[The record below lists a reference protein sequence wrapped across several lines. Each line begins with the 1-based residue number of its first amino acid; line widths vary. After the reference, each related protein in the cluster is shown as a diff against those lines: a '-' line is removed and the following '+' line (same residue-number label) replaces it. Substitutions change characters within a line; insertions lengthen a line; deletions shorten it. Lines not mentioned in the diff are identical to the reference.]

1 MQGSQLLLSSEISGY
16 DLNDEI
22 KNENYNKEINLLF
35 NEIMEDL
42 NQADINNYGHI
53 SEEELLDFLQK
64 KLPPGKQLNIPL
76 FQKLLQEIDRNIDMN
91 IDLNEFCKKYIQAH
105 EELKLNFETLQKGLD
120 KEKSQK
126 AVIESKIQE
135 VKQEKLNINNI
146 SPKSCVSTMVGNITF
161 LSQLNFDSVY
171 FVVALDD
178 TEKKTS
184 IKSIENAN
192 FTEKITFPIQDKQS
206 TLSYRLFSAN
216 TNQLIG
222 CTDVPLY
229 IINTDNEEITP
240 EFELKDDSNQAIAV
254 FRPKIIIVTSYYD
267 MYQKKYENIDKNIE
281 SYQNKIFDLK
291 QNLDDISL
299 PYKKIFEKSEIRLLK
314 GPTVINNDGQGQLV
328 QGVEGVLQNLFKD
341 KKVKW
346 VLTLKIILYFNI
358 FIILFTTLIKPD
370 FISLFIC
377 LILLL
382 FINTDK
388 TNYFFEQFD
397 KILIG
402 ILIMLAYDIFDF
414 LFLRKIK
421 IEGMSS
427 VDGWGKFFGF
437 FGFLGKLTLLFA
449 SFIIKAKYGKTGIIS
464 E

>member
-1 MQGSQLLLSSEISGY
+1 MQVSPLLSSEISGY
-16 DLNDEI
+16 DLNDEV
-22 KNENYNKEINLLF
+22 KNENYNKEINILF

-42 NQADINNYGHI
+42 NKADINNCGHI

-64 KLPPGKQLNIPL
+64 KLPQGKQLNIPL
-76 FQKLLQEIDRNIDMN
+76 FQKLLEGIEKNIDMN

-126 AVIESKIQE
+126 INIESKIQE
-135 VKQEKLNINNI
+135 VKQEKLNKNGI
-146 SPKSCVSTMVGNITF
+146 SPNACVSTMIGKITF
-161 LSQLNFDSVY
+161 LSTINFDSVY
-171 FVVALDD
+171 FIVSLDD
-178 TEKKTS
+178 NEEKKTS
-184 IKSIENAN
+184 VKNIVNPN
-192 FTEKITFPIQDKQS
+192 FIEKITFPIQDKQS
-206 TLSYRLFSAN
+206 ILSYKLYSAN
-216 TNQLIG
+216 TNQCVG

-229 IINTDNEEITP
+229 IINTDNDEIIP
-240 EFELKDDSNQAIAV
+240 EFELKDDNSQAIAV

-281 SYQNKIFDLK
+281 SYQNKIIELK

-314 GPTVINNDGQGQLV
+314 GPEISTNDGGQLV
-328 QGVEGVLQNLFKD
+328 KGVEGLIQNFFKD

-346 VLTLKIILYFNI
+346 IITLKFILYFNI
-358 FIILFTTLIKPD
+358 LILLFTTLVKPD

-377 LILLL
+377 LILLM

-402 ILIMLAYDIFDF
+402 ILIMIAYDIFDF
-414 LFLRKIK
+414 LVLRKNK
-421 IEGMSS
+421 IEVMSS
-427 VDGWGKFFGF
+427 IDGWGKFFGF
-437 FGFLGKLTLLFA
+437 LGFLGKIVLLLS
-449 SFIIKAKYGKTGIIS
+449 SFIIKFKYGKAGIIS

>member
-64 KLPPGKQLNIPL
+64 KLPPGKQLNVPL

-146 SPKSCVSTMVGNITF
+146 SPNSCVSTMVGNITF

-240 EFELKDDSNQAIAV
+240 EFELKDDNNQAIAV

-299 PYKKIFEKSEIRLLK
+299 PYKKIFEKSEIRLMK
-314 GPTVINNDGQGQLV
+314 GPSVINNDSQGQLV

>member
-1 MQGSQLLLSSEISGY
+1 MQGSPLLSSEISGY
-16 DLNDEI
+16 DLNDEV
-22 KNENYNKEINLLF
+22 KNEKYNKEINILF
-35 NEIMEDL
+35 NEILEDL
-42 NQADINNYGHI
+42 NHADINNYGHI
-53 SEEELLDFLQK
+53 SEDELLDFLQK
-64 KLPPGKQLNIPL
+64 KLPPGKKLNVPL

-91 IDLNEFCKKYIQAH
+91 INLNEFCKKYIQAH
-105 EELKLNFETLQKGLD
+105 EELKLNFETLKKGLD
-120 KEKSQK
+120 KEKNQK
-126 AVIESKIQE
+126 SVIESKIQE

-146 SPKSCVSTMVGNITF
+146 SPNACVSTMVGKITF
-161 LSQLNFDSVY
+161 LGQMNCDSIY
-171 FVVALDD
+171 FSVALDD
-178 TEKKTS
+178 IEKKTS
-184 IKSIENAN
+184 NKDIDNAN
-192 FTEKITFPIQDKQS
+192 FIEKITFSIQDKQS
-206 TLSYRLFSAN
+206 TLSYKLFSAN
-216 TNQLIG
+216 TNQFIG
-222 CTDVPLY
+222 STDVPLY
-229 IINTDNEEITP
+229 IINTDNEEINP
-240 EFELKDDSNQAIAV
+240 EFELKDDNNQAIAV

-281 SYQNKIFDLK
+281 SYQNKIIDLK

-314 GPTVINNDGQGQLV
+314 GDETAINDGQGNLV
-328 QGVEGVLQNLFKD
+328 QGVEGVLQNFFKD

-346 VLTLKIILYFNI
+346 VLTLKIILYLNI
-358 FIILFTTLIKPD
+358 FILLFTTLIKPD

-402 ILIMLAYDIFDF
+402 ILIMIAYDIFDF
-414 LFLRKIK
+414 LLLRKNV
-421 IEGMSS
+421 IEAMSS

-437 FGFLGKLTLLFA
+437 LGFLGKITLLFA
-449 SFIIKAKYGKTGIIS
+449 SLIIKNKYGKTGIIT

>member
-1 MQGSQLLLSSEISGY
+1 MQESPLLSSEISGY
-16 DLNDEI
+16 DLNDEV
-22 KNENYNKEINLLF
+22 KNEKYNKEINILF
-35 NEIMEDL
+35 NEILEDL

-53 SEEELLDFLQK
+53 SEDELLNFLQK
-64 KLPPGKQLNIPL
+64 KLPPGKKLNVPL
-76 FQKLLQEIDRNIDMN
+76 FQKLIQEIDRNIDMN

-105 EELKLNFETLQKGLD
+105 EELKLNFETLKKGLD
-120 KEKSQK
+120 KEKNQK
-126 AVIESKIQE
+126 SVIESKIQE

-146 SPKSCVSTMVGNITF
+146 SPNACVSTMVGKITF
-161 LSQLNFDSVY
+161 LAQMNFDSIY
-171 FVVALDD
+171 FSVALDD
-178 TEKKTS
+178 IEKKTS
-184 IKSIENAN
+184 IKNIDNAN
-192 FTEKITFPIQDKQS
+192 FIEKITFRIQDKQS
-206 TLSYRLFSAN
+206 TLSYKLFSAN
-216 TNQLIG
+216 NNQFIG

-229 IINTDNEEITP
+229 IINTDNEEINP
-240 EFELKDDSNQAIAV
+240 EFELKDDNNQAIAV

-267 MYQKKYENIDKNIE
+267 MYQKQYDNIDKNIE
-281 SYQNKIFDLK
+281 SYQNKIIDLK

-299 PYKKIFEKSEIRLLK
+299 PYKKIFENSEIRLLK
-314 GPTVINNDGQGQLV
+314 GAETIINYGQGDLV
-328 QGVEGVLQNLFKD
+328 QGVEGVLQNFFKD

-346 VLTLKIILYFNI
+346 ILTLKFILYFCI
-358 FIILFTTLIKPD
+358 LTLLFTTLVKPD

-402 ILIMLAYDIFDF
+402 ILIMIAYDIFDF
-414 LFLRKIK
+414 LLLRKNI
-421 IEGMSS
+421 IEAMSS

-437 FGFLGKLTLLFA
+437 LGFLGKITLLLA
-449 SFIIKAKYGKTGIIS
+449 SLIIKNKYGKTGIIT

>member
-1 MQGSQLLLSSEISGY
+1 MQESPLLSSEISGY
-16 DLNDEI
+16 DLNDEV
-22 KNENYNKEINLLF
+22 KNEKYNKEINVLF
-35 NEIMEDL
+35 NEILEDL

-53 SEEELLDFLQK
+53 SEDELLNFLQK
-64 KLPPGKQLNIPL
+64 KLPPGKKLNVPL
-76 FQKLLQEIDRNIDMN
+76 FQKLIQEIDRNIDMN

-105 EELKLNFETLQKGLD
+105 EELKLNFETLKKGLD
-120 KEKSQK
+120 KEKNQK
-126 AVIESKIQE
+126 SVIESKIQE

-146 SPKSCVSTMVGNITF
+146 SPNACVSTMVGKITF
-161 LSQLNFDSVY
+161 LAQMNFDSIY
-171 FVVALDD
+171 FSVALDD
-178 TEKKTS
+178 IEKKTS
-184 IKSIENAN
+184 IKNIDNAN
-192 FTEKITFPIQDKQS
+192 FIEKITFRIQDKQS
-206 TLSYRLFSAN
+206 TLSYKLFSAN
-216 TNQLIG
+216 NNQFIG

-229 IINTDNEEITP
+229 IINTDNEEINP
-240 EFELKDDSNQAIAV
+240 EFELKDDNNQAIAV

-281 SYQNKIFDLK
+281 SYQNKIIDLK

-299 PYKKIFEKSEIRLLK
+299 PYKKIFENSEIRLLK
-314 GPTVINNDGQGQLV
+314 GAETIINYGQGDLV
-328 QGVEGVLQNLFKD
+328 QGVEGVLQNFFKD

-346 VLTLKIILYFNI
+346 VFTLKIILYLNI
-358 FIILFTTLIKPD
+358 FILLFTTLIKPD

-402 ILIMLAYDIFDF
+402 ILIMIAYDIFDF
-414 LFLRKIK
+414 LLLRKNI
-421 IEGMSS
+421 IEAMSS

-437 FGFLGKLTLLFA
+437 LGFLGKITLLLA
-449 SFIIKAKYGKTGIIS
+449 SLIIKNKYGKTGLIT

>member
-1 MQGSQLLLSSEISGY
+1 MQESPLLSSEISGY
-16 DLNDEI
+16 DLNDEV
-22 KNENYNKEINLLF
+22 KNEKYNKEINILF
-35 NEIMEDL
+35 NEILEDL

-53 SEEELLDFLQK
+53 SEDELLNFLQK
-64 KLPPGKQLNIPL
+64 KLPPGKKLNVPL
-76 FQKLLQEIDRNIDMN
+76 FQKLIQEIDRNIDMN

-105 EELKLNFETLQKGLD
+105 EELKLNFETLKKGLD
-120 KEKSQK
+120 KEKNQK
-126 AVIESKIQE
+126 SVIESKIQE

-146 SPKSCVSTMVGNITF
+146 SPNACVSTMVGKITF
-161 LSQLNFDSVY
+161 LTQMNFDSIY
-171 FVVALDD
+171 FSVALDD
-178 TEKKTS
+178 IEKKTS
-184 IKSIENAN
+184 IKNIDNAN
-192 FTEKITFPIQDKQS
+192 FIEKITFRIQDKQS
-206 TLSYRLFSAN
+206 TLSYKLFSAN
-216 TNQLIG
+216 TNQFIG

-229 IINTDNEEITP
+229 IINTDNEEINP
-240 EFELKDDSNQAIAV
+240 EFELKDDNNQAIAV

-281 SYQNKIFDLK
+281 SYQNKIIDLK

-299 PYKKIFEKSEIRLLK
+299 PYKKIFENSEIRLLK
-314 GPTVINNDGQGQLV
+314 GAETIINYGQGDLV
-328 QGVEGVLQNLFKD
+328 QGVEGVLQNFFKD

-346 VLTLKIILYFNI
+346 VFTLKIILYLNI
-358 FIILFTTLIKPD
+358 FILLFTTLIKPD

-388 TNYFFEQFD
+388 TNYFYEQFD

-402 ILIMLAYDIFDF
+402 ILIMIAYDIFDF
-414 LFLRKIK
+414 LLLRKNI
-421 IEGMSS
+421 IEAMSS

-437 FGFLGKLTLLFA
+437 LGFLGKITLFLA
-449 SFIIKAKYGKTGIIS
+449 SLIIKNKYGKTGIIT

>member
-1 MQGSQLLLSSEISGY
+1 MQESPLLSSEISGY
-16 DLNDEI
+16 DLNDEV
-22 KNENYNKEINLLF
+22 KNEKYNKEINILF
-35 NEIMEDL
+35 NEILEDL

-53 SEEELLDFLQK
+53 SEDELLNFLQK
-64 KLPPGKQLNIPL
+64 KLPPGKKLNVPL
-76 FQKLLQEIDRNIDMN
+76 FQKLIQEIDRNIDMN

-105 EELKLNFETLQKGLD
+105 EELKLNFETLKKGLD
-120 KEKSQK
+120 KEKNQK
-126 AVIESKIQE
+126 SVIESKIQE

-146 SPKSCVSTMVGNITF
+146 SPNACVSTMVGKITF
-161 LSQLNFDSVY
+161 LAQMNFDSIY
-171 FVVALDD
+171 FSVALDD
-178 TEKKTS
+178 IEKKTS
-184 IKSIENAN
+184 IKNIDNAN
-192 FTEKITFPIQDKQS
+192 FIEKITFRIQDKQS
-206 TLSYRLFSAN
+206 TLSYKLFSAN
-216 TNQLIG
+216 NNQFIG

-229 IINTDNEEITP
+229 IINTDNEEINP
-240 EFELKDDSNQAIAV
+240 EFELKDDNNQAIAV

-281 SYQNKIFDLK
+281 SYQNKIIDLK

-299 PYKKIFEKSEIRLLK
+299 PYKKIFENSEIRLLK
-314 GPTVINNDGQGQLV
+314 GAETIINYGQGDLV
-328 QGVEGVLQNLFKD
+328 QGVEGVLQNFFKD

-346 VLTLKIILYFNI
+346 VFTLKIILYLNI
-358 FIILFTTLIKPD
+358 FILLFTTLIKPD

-402 ILIMLAYDIFDF
+402 ILIMIAYDIFDF
-414 LFLRKIK
+414 LLLRKNI
-421 IEGMSS
+421 IEAMSS

-437 FGFLGKLTLLFA
+437 LGFLGKITLFLA
-449 SFIIKAKYGKTGIIS
+449 SLIIKNKYGKTGIIT

>member
-1 MQGSQLLLSSEISGY
+1 MQESPLLSSEISGY
-16 DLNDEI
+16 DLNDEV
-22 KNENYNKEINLLF
+22 KNEKYNKEINILF
-35 NEIMEDL
+35 NEILEDL

-53 SEEELLDFLQK
+53 SEDELLNFLQK
-64 KLPPGKQLNIPL
+64 KLPPGKKLNVPL
-76 FQKLLQEIDRNIDMN
+76 FQKLIQEIDRNIDMN

-105 EELKLNFETLQKGLD
+105 EELKLNFETLKKGLD
-120 KEKSQK
+120 KEKNQK
-126 AVIESKIQE
+126 SVIESKIQE

-146 SPKSCVSTMVGNITF
+146 SPNACVSTMVGKITF
-161 LSQLNFDSVY
+161 LAQMNFDSIY
-171 FVVALDD
+171 FSVALDD
-178 TEKKTS
+178 IEKKTS
-184 IKSIENAN
+184 IKNIDNAN
-192 FTEKITFPIQDKQS
+192 FIEKITFRIQDKQS
-206 TLSYRLFSAN
+206 TLSYKLFSAN
-216 TNQLIG
+216 TNQFIG

-229 IINTDNEEITP
+229 IINTDNEEINP
-240 EFELKDDSNQAIAV
+240 EFELKDDNNQAIAV

-281 SYQNKIFDLK
+281 SYQNKIIDLK

-299 PYKKIFEKSEIRLLK
+299 PYKKIFENSEIRLLK
-314 GPTVINNDGQGQLV
+314 GAETIINYGQGDLV
-328 QGVEGVLQNLFKD
+328 QGVEGVLQNFFKD

-346 VLTLKIILYFNI
+346 VFTLKIILYLNI
-358 FIILFTTLIKPD
+358 FILLFTTLIKPD

-402 ILIMLAYDIFDF
+402 ILIMIAYDIFDF
-414 LFLRKIK
+414 LLLRKNI
-421 IEGMSS
+421 IEAMSS

-437 FGFLGKLTLLFA
+437 LGFLGKITLFLA
-449 SFIIKAKYGKTGIIS
+449 SLIIKNKYGKTGIIT

>member
-64 KLPPGKQLNIPL
+64 KLPPGKQLNVPL

-146 SPKSCVSTMVGNITF
+146 SPNSCVSTMVGNITF

-240 EFELKDDSNQAIAV
+240 EFELKDDNNQAIAV

-299 PYKKIFEKSEIRLLK
+299 PYKKIFEKSEIRLMK
-314 GPTVINNDGQGQLV
+314 GPSVINNDSQGQLV

-421 IEGMSS
+421 IEGMSR

>member
-1 MQGSQLLLSSEISGY
+1 MQESPLLSSEISGY
-16 DLNDEI
+16 DLNDEV
-22 KNENYNKEINLLF
+22 KNEKYNKEINILF
-35 NEIMEDL
+35 NEILEDL

-53 SEEELLDFLQK
+53 SEDELLNFLQK
-64 KLPPGKQLNIPL
+64 KLPPGKKLNVPL
-76 FQKLLQEIDRNIDMN
+76 FQKLIQEIDRNIDMN

-105 EELKLNFETLQKGLD
+105 EELKLNFETLKKGLD
-120 KEKSQK
+120 KEKNQK
-126 AVIESKIQE
+126 SVIESKIQE

-146 SPKSCVSTMVGNITF
+146 SPNACVSTMVGKITF
-161 LSQLNFDSVY
+161 LAQMNFDSIY
-171 FVVALDD
+171 FSVALDD
-178 TEKKTS
+178 IEKKTS
-184 IKSIENAN
+184 IKNIDNAN
-192 FTEKITFPIQDKQS
+192 FIEKITFRIQDKQS
-206 TLSYRLFSAN
+206 TLSYKLFSAN
-216 TNQLIG
+216 TNQFIG

-229 IINTDNEEITP
+229 IINTDNEEINP
-240 EFELKDDSNQAIAV
+240 EFELKDDNNQAIAV

-281 SYQNKIFDLK
+281 SYQNKIIDLK

-299 PYKKIFEKSEIRLLK
+299 PYKKIFENSEIRLLK
-314 GPTVINNDGQGQLV
+314 GAETIINYGQGDLV
-328 QGVEGVLQNLFKD
+328 QGVEGVLQNFFKD

-346 VLTLKIILYFNI
+346 VFTLKIILYLNI
-358 FIILFTTLIKPD
+358 FILLFTTLIKPD

-388 TNYFFEQFD
+388 TNYFYEQFD

-402 ILIMLAYDIFDF
+402 ILIMIAYDIFDV
-414 LFLRKIK
+414 LLLRKNV
-421 IEGMSS
+421 IEAMSS

-437 FGFLGKLTLLFA
+437 LGFLGKITLFLA
-449 SFIIKAKYGKTGIIS
+449 SLIIKNKYGKTGIIT

>member
-1 MQGSQLLLSSEISGY
+1 MQVSPLLSSEISGY
-16 DLNDEI
+16 DLNDEV
-22 KNENYNKEINLLF
+22 KNENYNKEINILF

-42 NQADINNYGHI
+42 NKADINNCGHI

-64 KLPPGKQLNIPL
+64 KLPQGKQLNIPL
-76 FQKLLQEIDRNIDMN
+76 FQKLLEGIEKNIDMN

-126 AVIESKIQE
+126 INIESKIQE
-135 VKQEKLNINNI
+135 VKQEKLNKNGI
-146 SPKSCVSTMVGNITF
+146 SPNACVSTMIGKITF
-161 LSQLNFDSVY
+161 LSTINFDSVY
-171 FVVALDD
+171 FIVSLDD
-178 TEKKTS
+178 NEEKKTS
-184 IKSIENAN
+184 VKNIVNPN
-192 FTEKITFPIQDKQS
+192 FIEKITFPIQDKQS
-206 TLSYRLFSAN
+206 ILSYKLYSAN
-216 TNQLIG
+216 TNQCVG

-229 IINTDNEEITP
+229 IINTDNDEIIP
-240 EFELKDDSNQAIAV
+240 EFELKDDNSQAIAV

-281 SYQNKIFDLK
+281 SYQNKIIELK

-299 PYKKIFEKSEIRLLK
+299 PYKKIFEKSEIRLMK
-314 GPTVINNDGQGQLV
+314 GPSVINNDSQGQLV

>member
-146 SPKSCVSTMVGNITF
+146 SPNSCVSTMVGNITF

>member
-1 MQGSQLLLSSEISGY
+1 MQESPLLSSEISGY
-16 DLNDEI
+16 DLNDEV
-22 KNENYNKEINLLF
+22 KNEKYNKEINILF
-35 NEIMEDL
+35 NEILEDL

-53 SEEELLDFLQK
+53 SEDELLNFLQK
-64 KLPPGKQLNIPL
+64 KLPPGKKLNVPL
-76 FQKLLQEIDRNIDMN
+76 FQKLIQEIDRNIDMN

-105 EELKLNFETLQKGLD
+105 EELKLNFETLKKGLD
-120 KEKSQK
+120 KEKNQK
-126 AVIESKIQE
+126 SVIESKIQE

-146 SPKSCVSTMVGNITF
+146 SPNACVSTMVGKITF
-161 LSQLNFDSVY
+161 LAQMNFDSIY
-171 FVVALDD
+171 FSVALDD
-178 TEKKTS
+178 IEKKTS
-184 IKSIENAN
+184 IKNIDNAN
-192 FTEKITFPIQDKQS
+192 FIEKITFRIQDKQS
-206 TLSYRLFSAN
+206 TLSYKLFSAN
-216 TNQLIG
+216 TNQFIG

-229 IINTDNEEITP
+229 IINTDNEEINP
-240 EFELKDDSNQAIAV
+240 EFELKDDNNQAIAV

-281 SYQNKIFDLK
+281 SYQNKIIDLK

-299 PYKKIFEKSEIRLLK
+299 PYKKIFENSEIRLLK
-314 GPTVINNDGQGQLV
+314 GAETIINYGQGDLV
-328 QGVEGVLQNLFKD
+328 QGVEGVLQNFFKD

-346 VLTLKIILYFNI
+346 VFTLKIILYLNI
-358 FIILFTTLIKPD
+358 FILLFTTLIKPD

-402 ILIMLAYDIFDF
+402 ILIMIAYDIFDF
-414 LFLRKIK
+414 LLLRKNIV
-421 IEGMSS
+421 EAMSS

-437 FGFLGKLTLLFA
+437 LGFLGKITLFLA
-449 SFIIKAKYGKTGIIS
+449 SLIIKNKYGKTGIIT